1 MNNRKVYEYA
11 ILRVVPKVERE
22 EFINVGVLL
31 FSRHL
36 RFIGIKTILPTEK
49 LLMLDPLLDTTI
61 VAEYIKG
68 FEAICKGD
76 ATIENSVSAMEPAER
91 FRWLTANRS
100 SMIQTSCIHT
110 GLTDNAQQTLEDLF
124 SKYVL

>member
-1 MNNRKVYEYA
+1 MNAKKVYEFA
-11 ILRVVPKVERE
+11 ILRIVPKVDRE

-36 RFIGIKTILPTEK
+36 RFIGMQWHLPKDK
-49 LLMLDPLLDTTI
+49 LLMLDPDIDLDI
-61 VAEYIKG
+61 VEAYIKG
-68 FEAICKGD
+68 FEQICNGD
-76 ATIENSVSAMEPAER
+76 KTKDGILAMEPSER

-110 GLTDNAQQTLEDLF
+110 GMTTDASHTLIQLF
-124 SKYVL
+124 GKYVI